1 MPGRTVLVVEGAMVV
16 VFSVV
21 VVVTGFWEVM
31 VVVFWVVVTS
41 FWEVVVVTGF
51 WVVVVGKTV
60 VVKLRWPERK
70 SRT

>member
-1 MPGRTVLVVEGAMVV
+1 MVEGAMVV

-31 VVVFWVVVTS
+31 VVVFWVVVT
-41 FWEVVVVTGF
+41 GF

-60 VVKLRWPERK
+60 VVKLRWPERIK
-70 SRT
+70 DMKHCRPEMWMQKCH

>member
-1 MPGRTVLVVEGAMVV
+1 MSGRTVLVVKGAMVV
-16 VFSVV
+16 VFCVG

-60 VVKLRWPERK
+60 VVKLRWPERI